1 MILGLWIYQTN
12 VLVLNKTKEEMKK
25 PNKIKIGYRDIN
37 IKYSQPDFIA
47 DTLTDC
53 FGQYDNRK
61 GLIEIQESL
70 PNQKLVNT
78 LLHEI
83 SHAIIDISGL
93 NQSGAPLEKDDDEEI
108 VVHQFTNYFL
118 AMCRDNPWLLD
129 YIKELLILKNLKK

>member
-1 MILGLWIYQTN
+1 
-12 VLVLNKTKEEMKK
+12 MKQVHH
-25 PNKIKIGYRDIN
+25 IKIGYRDIT
-37 IKYSQPDFIA
+37 IKITKPDFIT
-47 DTLTDC
+47 DNLTDC

-83 SHAIIDISGL
+83 SHAIVDISGL